1 MSTEFPELT
10 SFGTVILF
18 AQALES
24 KAAGL
29 ATAAI
34 EAGEAGDAVKKAA
47 RLHTKRGKRL
57 ELLRKE
63 RLNEVVLQPLTG
75 LDRGEYLPP
84 EGLAGLSG
92 LATLEDV
99 TVHFYRDAL
108 TRAVDVLG
116 GLERTFERFARES
129 EDLAARLRG

>member
-24 KAAGL
+24 AAADL
-29 ATAAI
+29 ASAAM
-34 EAGEAGDAVKKAA
+34 EAGDTGDAVKKAA

-57 ELLRKE
+57 EFLRKE

-75 LDRGEYLPP
+75 LDRAEYLPP
-84 EGLAGLSG
+84 EDLSGVSG

-99 TVHFYRDAL
+99 TVRFYRDAL